1 MWWCTQLKE
10 RDVNYGKDYDGTED
24 EPDDR
29 EGREAWL
36 DAQADALHDQAQEE
50 GLDNDQ

>member
-1 MWWCTQLKE
+1 M
-10 RDVNYGKDYDGTED
+10 NYGKDYDGTED